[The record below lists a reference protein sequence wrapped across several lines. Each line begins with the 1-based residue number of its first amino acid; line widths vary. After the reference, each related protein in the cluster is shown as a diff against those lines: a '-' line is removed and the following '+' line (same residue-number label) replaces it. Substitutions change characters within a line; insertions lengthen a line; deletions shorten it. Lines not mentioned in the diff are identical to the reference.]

1 MFLILSGIVN
11 ICQLV
16 AGIPIIFCLDRVGRR
31 PLAIIG
37 GCAMGIPHLVIAGLM
52 GKYSSDWAAHEVAG
66 WVCVALICMFPLL
79 HTLFEHMC

>member
-1 MFLILSGIVN
+1 MSLILSGIVN

-16 AGIPIIFCLDRVGRR
+16 AGIPIIFCLDSVGRR

-37 GCAMGIPHLVIAGLM
+37 GCAMAIPHLVIAGLM

-66 WVCVALICMFPLL
+66 WVCVALICIVPLL
-79 HTLFEHMC
+79 HTLSEQMC